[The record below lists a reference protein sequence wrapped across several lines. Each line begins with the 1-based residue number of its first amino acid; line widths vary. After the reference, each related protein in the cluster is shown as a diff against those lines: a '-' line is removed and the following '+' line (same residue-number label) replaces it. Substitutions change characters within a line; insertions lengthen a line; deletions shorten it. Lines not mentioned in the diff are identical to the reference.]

1 MSSGCGDVLSLEDL
15 KTAKIHHIFEAEV
28 ITGLSGGVSSGAP
41 IDYAT
46 NLVTGQVQKT
56 MPAILRD
63 IGFRP
68 ATFNF
73 TTGGTLNPGDSDVAV
88 LWPIASGGDGN
99 YYSWKGALPKVIPA
113 NSTPS
118 STGGVSSSA
127 WSLVGDLTLRK
138 ELAATSPVSGA
149 ALIGYK
155 GPLANETPVTL
166 KVFTD
171 ATYLLSRWGA
181 VGDGVADDSAAIQRA
196 VNAIPEVATL
206 WFDKPA
212 YKANN
217 ITIPKGV
224 SLLGSDFSQ
233 SGVHLINNHATNPT
247 FKATDINNIKIDGFY
262 FDSSVTRTSTLNGYL
277 SFTTCHRVTVQN
289 CFFWEYFLAV
299 SFNGGTEINFDTC
312 EGFTTKNGTGSG
324 FAWFGKDNYT
334 GSINI
339 VNCYLKVDDGA
350 STLPEFGIRF
360 GHVDVAYIDGST
372 TIIRHGHDVEVVP
385 RAGQFAHLIKIVGGI
400 LDTASA
406 GIFVQPLGGAD
417 AEVELVG
424 CYSAAMAQAAW
435 VFDGTNGK
443 VVASIS
449 GGQIFNCGVSA
460 IEVIGANAT
469 VNISNT
475 RLSNNQIGL
484 HVTNSGTC
492 YADSCLFGDFDNAAG
507 NQSGYS
513 IDSTGKG
520 HITNPMFR
528 NNVLDGSNLSAA
540 FKICDTWLPF
550 TGVNIAAGSGALGP
564 VTLVYSKYKL
574 RRKELF
580 FELAF
585 TVTNNNTAAASITT
599 SMPLACVSH
608 VVGSGR
614 NVTNGKML
622 QVTADPVG
630 STANPDGKLMSIFN
644 YDNTFPGQTGSYS
657 VVVKCSYEIA

>member
-15 KTAKIHHIFEAEV
+15 RTAKLHQVFEAEV
-28 ITGLSGGVSSGAP
+28 ITGKSGGVATGTD

-46 NLVTGQVQKT
+46 NPVTGQVQKT

-68 ATFNF
+68 ASFNF
-73 TTGGTLNPGDSDVAV
+73 TTGGTLNVGDSDVAV
-88 LWPIASGGDGN
+88 LWPVAGGGDGA
-99 YYSWKGALPKVIPA
+99 YYIWKGALPKIIPA
-113 NSTPS
+113 NSTPA
-118 STGGVSSSA
+118 STGGVSSGA
-127 WSLVGDLTLRK
+127 WMPIGDLTLRK
-138 ELAATSPVSGA
+138 ELAATSPLPGA
-149 ALIGYK
+149 SLIGYK
-155 GPLANETPVTL
+155 GSLANEVPTTL
-166 KVFTD
+166 KVFLD
-171 ATYLLSRWGA
+171 QSYLVSRWGA
-181 VGDGVADDSAAIQRA
+181 VGDGVTDDSAAIQRA
-196 VNAIPEVATL
+196 INAMPDVGSLI
-206 WFDKPA
+206 FDKPA
-212 YKANN
+212 YVLNN
-217 ITIPKGV
+217 VTLTKGV
-224 SLLGSDFSQ
+224 KLVGSEFSQ
-233 SGVHLINNHATNPT
+233 SGVRLINNHATNPT
-247 FKATDINNIKIDGFY
+247 FKATDINNIQIDGFY
-262 FDSSVTRTSTLNGYL
+262 FDKSVNRTSSTTGYL
-277 SFTTCHRVTVQN
+277 DFTTCHRVTVQN

-312 EGFTTKNGTGSG
+312 EGFTTRNGMGSG
-324 FAWFGKDNYT
+324 FGWFGKDNYT

-339 VNCYLKVDDGA
+339 VNCYLKVDDSA
-350 STLPEFGIRF
+350 TTLPEFGIRF
-360 GHVDVAYIDGST
+360 GYVDVAYIDGST

-460 IEVIGANAT
+460 VEVIGANAT
-469 VNISNT
+469 VNISNL

-484 HVTNSGTC
+484 HVTNSGTM

-513 IDSTGKG
+513 IDATGKG
-520 HITNPMFR
+520 HITNPVFR
-528 NNVLDGSNLSAA
+528 NNILDGSNLSST
-540 FKICDTWLPF
+540 FKICDTWLNFP
-550 TGVNIAAGSGALGP
+550 GVNVSAGSGSLGP
-564 VTLVYSKYKL
+564 VTVIYSKYKL
-574 RRKELF
+574 RRKEVS

-585 TVTNNNTAAASITT
+585 TVTNNNTGASSLTA
-599 SMPLACVSH
+599 SMPIACVSH
-608 VVGSGR
+608 VVGNGR

-622 QVTADPVG
+622 QVTADPIG
-630 STANPDGKLMSIFN
+630 STANPDGKLMSMFV
-644 YDNTFPGQTGSYS
+644 YDNTYPGQSGAYS